1 MSGTIKG
8 WVRSAAYKP
17 DILNLDLAATS
28 SSNSRRWTVKNEH
41 DTRIIL
47 TYKDIHSLSAS
58 NFEYRCDEVSGD
70 DMLINVK
77 QLRQCFD
84 VYSPKIKRR
93 TDPVT
98 IQINQRFVS
107 VVIRRRQ
114 RFEIQN

>member
-1 MSGTIKG
+1 MSGTIEG

-28 SSNSRRWTVKNEH
+28 SSNSRRWTVKNK
-41 DTRIIL
+41 T
-47 TYKDIHSLSAS
+47 AS
-58 NFEYRCDEVSGD
+58 RV
-70 DMLINVK
+70 
-77 QLRQCFD
+77 LRRLLAE
-84 VYSPKIKRR
+84 IKRR